1 VSRYAITLKDLDT
14 GEVKDF
20 EYDPGY
26 FPGWDSQD
34 EAVRQEVEE
43 GNMSCDCN
51 RVDYFYPDGVPEGR
65 VFNCN
70 TSHLNLQKIVNLDTG
85 EEIALLMSEYIK

>member
-1 VSRYAITLKDLDT
+1 
-14 GEVKDF
+14 
-20 EYDPGY
+20 
-26 FPGWDSQD
+26 
-34 EAVRQEVEE
+34 
-43 GNMSCDCN
+43 MSCDCN